1 MLSVPWNLNP
11 NMRFP
16 DRCGSR
22 ARFAENYPPPAHNPS
37 WRFEMD
43 RIAVQL
49 MCRMRGRANRQ
60 SPTPSPPSSCET
72 VNFIASSG
80 RYTGITVHVVTAI
93 LERP

>member
-1 MLSVPWNLNP
+1 
-11 NMRFP
+11 
-16 DRCGSR
+16 
-22 ARFAENYPPPAHNPS
+22 
-37 WRFEMD
+37 MD